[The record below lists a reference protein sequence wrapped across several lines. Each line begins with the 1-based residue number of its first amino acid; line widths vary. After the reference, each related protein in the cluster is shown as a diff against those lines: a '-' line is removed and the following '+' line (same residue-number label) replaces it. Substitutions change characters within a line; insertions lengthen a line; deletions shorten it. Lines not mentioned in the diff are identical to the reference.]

1 MKKFFTLFLAFVAS
15 LQLFAYTAQID
26 GIYYNIYNGDNPYA
40 SVTYRDWWDN
50 NKETYV
56 GDITIPSSIVYN
68 GTNYPVTSIGYYAFM
83 LCSSLTSV
91 TIPNSV
97 TSIGGSAFHSCT
109 SLESVSIE
117 GSDVTFGDAVFNGC
131 TKLTSPIYTATHFV
145 YMPKSSEGAYT
156 IPNGITTICGSA
168 FSGCSSLTSVTIPN
182 SVTSIGYEAFYNC
195 SSLTSVTIPNS
206 VTSIGSSTFSGC
218 SSLASV
224 TIPNS
229 VTSIGWSAFSGCSSL
244 ASVTIPSS
252 VERIEDYAFHYC
264 TNLSDITFGYN
275 SWVAFG
281 VDAFDGCTNLKRI
294 LNNSDLMSFVLGST
308 EKGKVAYYATS
319 VSQSLQTFGDFVFET
334 NNGEQPILVSYRGSQ
349 SEITLPSSFDG
360 KNYTLGGKFLC
371 TYSLTKDDN
380 YGYDFTEDRYNNS
393 TGESITLYGKIN
405 QDVKIVHI
413 PAGVTQL
420 ETNAFSLMN
429 YDEWGNIN
437 WSSTM
442 PIEEVYFAKESP
454 IKEIPACAFAS
465 TNLKKI
471 ELPDSLT
478 TIMPY
483 AFYDCDIPNIAL
495 PTSIR
500 EIGEQAFASCSNLTT
515 IDIPNGVSVIRR
527 STFRSCESLLIA
539 NIPASLTE
547 IETDAFSYTGI
558 SSLFI
563 SKNLVKI
570 ASGAWCGCPLESI
583 VVEDGN
589 GVYDSRNHCNAIVET
604 STNTILQGAASTSIP
619 SSITTI
625 GANAFDGILFRKPIT
640 IPQTVQNIGNYAF
653 DCKLPYIIIEGNSP
667 AQITNNGTFEG
678 DYCILVN
685 DTTVYKKEW
694 ISYRSRILPISTA
707 IRNVTV
713 SAKSSEADLYN
724 VITNRIPAN
733 EHQLAEVVDL
743 TISGSIN
750 SYDLMLMRNKML
762 KLRVLDISNTRVV
775 ANSYEYYTGFCT
787 EDNVLKEHSFRNL
800 WSIKLPSS
808 LTNIT
813 GALKDCQSLR
823 YVEFNNPN
831 VGANNLY
838 VYTENGCELVLGE
851 GVKQIAENAFAG
863 TYIRSVS
870 IPSTLTTISANAF
883 KNCSYLRDVYVADGV
898 DSILANAF
906 SGCNK
911 LTKFI
916 PSGYLSYIG
925 NSAFKGCSS
934 LKEVSLNTNSELF
947 IDAYAFNNCENLT
960 KLKLSE
966 GVKKIEDYAFQGTAI
981 DTLFIPNSLQKI
993 GAYAFAGIEYSQNY
1007 WPYVYVHK
1015 LGTLRHVILSKD
1027 SELKEIGTK
1036 AFYYN
1041 NQLDSMAFSHQIKSI
1056 GSSAYENCQSLKSVI
1071 IQSDS
1076 LCSIGQSAFKNC
1088 DMMKTL
1094 VLKSDSLAS
1103 LPSELA
1109 YGCDSLRNVSLLLP
1123 KLTKIPSYAFAW
1135 CINLGTITLPLAIET
1150 VQSSA
1155 FYSSNIDSICF
1166 NPQLRTIESEAFA
1179 YVGRLKKLL
1188 LPTGLQTIADNAF
1201 QSCRNLNEIRI
1212 SSSVRKIGNYAFS
1225 NCYNINRVYTY
1236 TVLPTSINQDTYSCW
1251 RTAQLYVPNT
1261 SYYNYYWNT
1270 QWSQFTNL
1278 VEFDEPYEYFYVD
1291 GKDDYEPNGV
1301 IDGKPDADIGSGSG
1315 IIIPEGDEPQ
1325 NIGTITITGEP
1336 GDWASIIAGCNLH
1349 VDSLRLI
1356 IKVQGKC
1363 WNFYGFP
1370 FNIPIADIKSNGK
1383 YVIYEYDG
1391 KTRAEKDTTGWK
1403 RLPKE
1408 QTHLYP
1414 GHGYI
1419 FNFSV
1424 SGELSITI
1432 PAPNFCNLLEKI
1444 MLHFYPAVKD
1454 NNKSWN
1460 YAANPFFAYY
1470 SLNDLN
1476 FSGPITFWDVQKKT
1490 YRSYRPGDDDYYL
1503 SPYEGFFLQNETEAD
1518 FELTFDKTKTK
1529 TKKQKEEAQASGAHK
1544 PARKAAA
1551 ETQRE
1556 IINLTLLSDDFSD
1569 DTRIV
1574 INPAAQLTY
1583 DLGMDAQKFFSTDN
1597 VPQLYSFDADQ
1608 LPCAINERPIDNGV
1622 VNLGMK
1628 LPTSGL
1634 YTLRA
1639 TRMDKNLFLLDR
1651 EMNVLHSFN
1660 DGDYTFSASAG
1671 AIPARFA
1678 LVEHYDAPTAVEQI
1692 SDSNIEQT
1700 PDGLYIHGT
1709 ADIQIYTMTGIELY
1723 SGTYS
1728 GAIDLPTGVYT
1739 LVCNGK
1745 PAKVVIQ

>member
-1 MKKFFTLFLAFVAS
+1 MKKFFTLFLALVAS
-15 LQLFAYTAQID
+15 LQLFAYDTQID
-26 GIYYNIYNGDNPYA
+26 GIYYNIYNGNNPCA
-40 SVTYRDWWDN
+40 QVTYLYYGAY
-50 NKETYV
+50 EGEV
-56 GDITIPSSIVYN
+56 VIPSSIVYN
-68 GTNYPVTSIGYYAFM
+68 GTTYPVTSIGYEAFRS
-83 LCSSLTSV
+83 CSSLTSV

-97 TSIGGSAFHSCT
+97 TSIDS
-109 SLESVSIE
+109 
-117 GSDVTFGDAVFNGC
+117 
-131 TKLTSPIYTATHFV
+131 Y
-145 YMPKSSEGAYT
+145 
-156 IPNGITTICGSA
+156 
-168 FSGCSSLTSVTIPN
+168 
-182 SVTSIGYEAFYNC
+182 AFYNC

-206 VTSIGSSTFSGC
+206 VTSIG
-218 SSLASV
+218 
-224 TIPNS
+224 
-229 VTSIGWSAFSGCSSL
+229 
-244 ASVTIPSS
+244 
-252 VERIEDYAFHYC
+252 DYAFYSC

-294 LNNSDLMSFVLGST
+294 FNNSDLMSFVLGST

-319 VSQSLQTFGDFVFET
+319 VSQSLQTIDDFVFET

-349 SEITLPSSFDG
+349 SEITLPRSFDG

-371 TYSLTKDDN
+371 TYSLTHEN
-380 YGYDFTEDRYNNS
+380 YGYDFTEDRYNNT

-437 WSSTM
+437 WSSWM

-454 IKEIPACAFAS
+454 IKEIPACAFAR
-465 TNLKKI
+465 TNLQKI

-478 TIMPY
+478 NIMPY
-483 AFYDCDIPNIAL
+483 AFYECDIPNITL
-495 PTSIR
+495 PTFVR
-500 EIGEQAFASCSNLTT
+500 EIGEKAFAYCSNLTT

-527 STFRSCESLLIA
+527 GTFSGCNSLIKV

-547 IETDAFSYTGI
+547 IETDAFSYAGI

-570 ASGAWCGCPLESI
+570 ASGAWRGCPLESI

-619 SSITTI
+619 SSITNI
-625 GANAFDGILFRKPIT
+625 GANAFNGILFRKPIT

-653 DCKLPYIIIEGNSP
+653 YCELPYIIIEGNSP
-667 AQITNNGTFEG
+667 AQITNNATFGG

-831 VGANNLY
+831 VGADNLY
-838 VYTENGCELVLGE
+838 VYAENGCELVLGE

-911 LTKFI
+911 LTKFM

-993 GAYAFAGIEYSQNY
+993 GAYAFAGIEYRQNY
-1007 WPYVYVHK
+1007 WPYDYVHK

-1123 KLTKIPSYAFAW
+1123 KLTKIPSYAFAS
-1135 CINLGTITLPLAIET
+1135 CKNLGTITLPLAIET

-1155 FYSSNIDSICF
+1155 FCSSNIHSICF

-1201 QSCRNLNEIRI
+1201 QSCHDLNEIRI

-1225 NCYNINRVYTY
+1225 NCYNVKRVYTY

-1278 VEFDEPYEYFYVD
+1278 IEFDEPYEYFYVD

-1476 FSGPITFWDVQKKT
+1476 FTGPITFWDATNKT

-1529 TKKQKEEAQASGAHK
+1529 TKKQKEEAQASGTHK

-1671 AIPARFA
+1671 TIPARFA

-1709 ADIQIYTMTGIELY
+1709 ADIQIYSMTGIELY

-1745 PAKVVIQ
+1745 PA